1 MTGATSGLINGGTA
15 VLTDTGATTSV
26 FGRTGDVVAQ
36 TGDYAAFYVP
46 YTGANANVNL
56 GSNTLRAGGFL
67 SSDGSAGITV
77 TIVTAQLTP
86 ATGTQGSLTFKN
98 GILTA
103 QVAAT

>member
-1 MTGATSGLINGGTA
+1 MSGATSGIINDASALYSDAGS
-15 VLTDTGATTSV
+15 VDSFNSRTGA
-26 FGRTGDVVAQ
+26 VVPI

-56 GSNTLRAGGFL
+56 GVNTLRAGGFL

-86 ATGTQGSLTFKN
+86 ATGTQGSMSFKN
-98 GILTA
+98 GLLVSS
-103 QVAAT
+103 VAAT